1 MRKLKLFKWRGINR
15 LQQKQKGTIVAES
28 AVMAQQ
34 QLMSRGLQ
42 HIKLQQ
48 NWQLNSKPKNA
59 EVCALLSQ
67 LATLLQAAVP
77 LKNSLQILL
86 QHCTNIALNAWLRQ
100 LLKDI
105 ESGLAF
111 SQALEKQNVEKQNQ
125 YLTYQDRQLI
135 KVGEMTGKLPTVCH
149 EIAQHKQQ
157 ALALQRKI
165 RKILLYPVLVLGISL
180 ILTALLLLFIVPQFA
195 EMYDNSSA
203 QLPTFTQ
210 VLLTLSQG
218 LQDYW
223 LHLLICIT
231 LTILFIRA
239 RLKHSPWFNRQKI
252 RLINAMPVLNRIVQ
266 LSRLVGFS
274 RSLFLMLQAG
284 VPLNQALQSFLPQ
297 NPSWQRSPNV
307 QGDWLLIEEVQSILH
322 WLQQGYAFSASVSG
336 HIFPL
341 AAQQMLQVGE
351 QSGQLPK
358 MLQFIANDHQQ
369 QLDYQIDLLS
379 QMLEPL
385 LMVIIGGL
393 IGLIML
399 GMYLPIFN
407 MGALVQ

>member
-111 SQALEKQNVEKQNQ
+111 SQALEKQTVEKQNQ

-195 EMYDNSSA
+195 AMYDNSSA

-223 LHLLICIT
+223 LHLLICMT
-231 LTILFIRA
+231 LTTLFIHA

-252 RLINAMPVLNRIVQ
+252 RLINATPVLNRIVQ

>member
-1 MRKLKLFKWRGINR
+1 MRKLKLFNWHGVNR

-28 AVMAQQ
+28 AVIAQQ
-34 QLMSRGLQ
+34 QLMSRSLQ

-195 EMYDNSSA
+195 EMYDSNSA

-369 QLDYQIDLLS
+369 QLDYQIDLLA

>member
-86 QHCTNIALNAWLRQ
+86 QHCTNIALNGWLRQ

-111 SQALEKQNVEKQNQ
+111 SQALEKQTVEKQNQ

-223 LHLLICIT
+223 PHLLICMT

-274 RSLFLMLQAG
+274 RSLCLMLQAG

>member
-1 MRKLKLFKWRGINR
+1 MRKLKLFNWHGTNR

-28 AVMAQQ
+28 AVIAQQ

-86 QHCTNIALNAWLRQ
+86 QHCTNIALNGWLRQ

-111 SQALEKQNVEKQNQ
+111 SQALEKQTVEKQNQ

-223 LHLLICIT
+223 LHLLICMT
-231 LTILFIRA
+231 LTTLFIRA
-239 RLKHSPWFNRQKI
+239 RLKHSPWFNRQKS
-252 RLINAMPVLNRIVQ
+252 RFINAMPVLNRIVQ

>member
-1 MRKLKLFKWRGINR
+1 MRKLKLFNWHGVNR

-195 EMYDNSSA
+195 AMYDNSSA

-252 RLINAMPVLNRIVQ
+252 RIINATPVLNRIVQ

-307 QGDWLLIEEVQSILH
+307 QDDWPLIEEVQSILH

-341 AAQQMLQVGE
+341 VAQQMLQVGE

>member
-28 AVMAQQ
+28 AVIAQQ

-86 QHCTNIALNAWLRQ
+86 QHCTNIALNSWLRQ

-111 SQALEKQNVEKQNQ
+111 SQALEKQTVEKQNQ

-195 EMYDNSSA
+195 AMYDNSSA

-223 LHLLICIT
+223 LHLLICMT
-231 LTILFIRA
+231 LTTLFIRA
-239 RLKHSPWFNRQKI
+239 RLKYSPWLNRQKI
-252 RLINAMPVLNRIVQ
+252 RFINAMPVLNHIVQ

-274 RSLFLMLQAG
+274 RSLCLMLQAG

-307 QGDWLLIEEVQSILH
+307 QGDWQLIEEVQSILH

>member
-1 MRKLKLFKWRGINR
+1 MRKLKLFNWHGVNR

-48 NWQLNSKPKNA
+48 NWQLNSKPKNT

-86 QHCTNIALNAWLRQ
+86 QHCTNIALNTWLRQ

-195 EMYDNSSA
+195 AMYDNSSA

-210 VLLTLSQG
+210 VLFTLSQG

>member
-1 MRKLKLFKWRGINR
+1 MRKLKLFNWHGVNR

-28 AVMAQQ
+28 AVIAQQ

-195 EMYDNSSA
+195 AMYDNSSA
-203 QLPTFTQ
+203 QLPTFTK
-210 VLLTLSQG
+210 VLVTLSQG

>member
-86 QHCTNIALNAWLRQ
+86 QHCTNIALNGWLRQ

-111 SQALEKQNVEKQNQ
+111 SQALEKQTVEKQNQ

-165 RKILLYPVLVLGISL
+165 RKILLYPVLVLSISL

-195 EMYDNSSA
+195 EMYDSSSA

-223 LHLLICIT
+223 LHLLICMT

-252 RLINAMPVLNRIVQ
+252 RIINATPVLNRIVQ

>member
-1 MRKLKLFKWRGINR
+1 MRKLKLFKWCGINR

-86 QHCTNIALNAWLRQ
+86 QHCTNIALNGWLRQ

-111 SQALEKQNVEKQNQ
+111 SQALEKQTVEKQNQ

-165 RKILLYPVLVLGISL
+165 RKILLYPVLVLSISL

-195 EMYDNSSA
+195 EMYDSSSA

-223 LHLLICIT
+223 LHLLICMT

-252 RLINAMPVLNRIVQ
+252 RIINATPVLNRIVQ

-297 NPSWQRSPNV
+297 HPSWQRAPNV

-399 GMYLPIFN
+399 GMYLPIFS

>member
-42 HIKLQQ
+42 HIKLHQ
-48 NWQLNSKPKNA
+48 NWQLNNKPKNA

-111 SQALEKQNVEKQNQ
+111 SQALEKQTVEKQNQ

>member
-1 MRKLKLFKWRGINR
+1 MRKLKLFNWQGVNR

-28 AVMAQQ
+28 AVIAQQ

-48 NWQLNSKPKNA
+48 NWQLNNKPKNA

-195 EMYDNSSA
+195 AMYDNSSA

-252 RLINAMPVLNRIVQ
+252 RLINATPVLNRIVQ

-307 QGDWLLIEEVQSILH
+307 QGDWLLIEEVQSMLH

-358 MLQFIANDHQQ
+358 MLQFIASDHQQ

>member
-1 MRKLKLFKWRGINR
+1 MRKLKLFNWHGVNR

-28 AVMAQQ
+28 AVIAQQ

-195 EMYDNSSA
+195 AMYDNSSA

-252 RLINAMPVLNRIVQ
+252 RLINATPVLNRIVQ

-307 QGDWLLIEEVQSILH
+307 QGDWLLIEEVQSMLH

>member
-1 MRKLKLFKWRGINR
+1 MRKLKLFNWHGVNR

-86 QHCTNIALNAWLRQ
+86 QHCTNIALNSWLRQ

-135 KVGEMTGKLPTVCH
+135 KVGEMTGKLPTECH

-195 EMYDNSSA
+195 AMYDNSSA

-223 LHLLICIT
+223 LHLLICMA
-231 LTILFIRA
+231 LTTLFIRVH
-239 RLKHSPWFNRQKI
+239 LKHSPWFNRQKI

>member
-28 AVMAQQ
+28 AVIAQQ

-86 QHCTNIALNAWLRQ
+86 QHCTNIALNSWLRQ

-111 SQALEKQNVEKQNQ
+111 SQALEKQHLGKQHT

-135 KVGEMTGKLPTVCH
+135 RVGEMTGKLPSVCH

-203 QLPTFTQ
+203 PLPTFTQ

-223 LHLLICIT
+223 LPLLICMT

-239 RLKHSPWFNRQKI
+239 RLKYSPWLNQQKS
-252 RLINAMPVLNRIVQ
+252 RFINATPVLNRIVQ

-297 NPSWQRSPNV
+297 HPSWQRAPNV
-307 QGDWLLIEEVQSILH
+307 QGDWLLIEEVQSILQ
-322 WLQQGYAFSASVSG
+322 WLQQGYAFSASVSSQ
-336 HIFPL
+336 IFPL

>member
-1 MRKLKLFKWRGINR
+1 MRKLKLFNWHGVNR

-86 QHCTNIALNAWLRQ
+86 QHCTNIALNSWLRQ

-111 SQALEKQNVEKQNQ
+111 SQALEKQHLGKQHT

-135 KVGEMTGKLPTVCH
+135 RVGEMTGKLPSVCH

-203 QLPTFTQ
+203 PLPTFTQ

-223 LHLLICIT
+223 LPLLICMT
-231 LTILFIRA
+231 LTILFIRV

-252 RLINAMPVLNRIVQ
+252 RIINATPVLNRIVQ

>member
-1 MRKLKLFKWRGINR
+1 MRKLKLFKWCGINR

-86 QHCTNIALNAWLRQ
+86 QHCTNIALNSWLRQ

-165 RKILLYPVLVLGISL
+165 RKILLYPVLVLSISL

-195 EMYDNSSA
+195 EMYDSSSA

-223 LHLLICIT
+223 LHLLICMT

-252 RLINAMPVLNRIVQ
+252 RIINATPVLNRIVQ

-358 MLQFIANDHQQ
+358 MLQFITNDHQQ

>member
-1 MRKLKLFKWRGINR
+1 MRKLKLFNWHGVNR

-28 AVMAQQ
+28 AMMAQQ

-195 EMYDNSSA
+195 AMYDNSSA
-203 QLPTFTQ
+203 QLATFTQ

-239 RLKHSPWFNRQKI
+239 HLKHSPWFNRQKI

>member
-1 MRKLKLFKWRGINR
+1 MRKLKLFNWQGVNR

-28 AVMAQQ
+28 AVIAQQ

-195 EMYDNSSA
+195 AMYDNSSA

-252 RLINAMPVLNRIVQ
+252 RLINATPVLNRIVQ

-307 QGDWLLIEEVQSILH
+307 QGDWLLIEEVQSMLH

-358 MLQFIANDHQQ
+358 MLQFIASDHQQ

>member
-28 AVMAQQ
+28 AVIAQQ

-59 EVCALLSQ
+59 EVCTLLSQ

-86 QHCTNIALNAWLRQ
+86 QHCTNIALNSWLRQ

-111 SQALEKQNVEKQNQ
+111 SQALEKQHLGKQHT

-135 KVGEMTGKLPTVCH
+135 RVGEMTGKLPTVCH

-165 RKILLYPVLVLGISL
+165 RKILLYPLLVLGISL

-195 EMYDNSSA
+195 AMYDNSSA

-223 LHLLICIT
+223 LHLLICMT

-252 RLINAMPVLNRIVQ
+252 RFINAMPVLNRIVQ

>member
-28 AVMAQQ
+28 AVIAQQ

-59 EVCALLSQ
+59 EVCTLLSQ

-86 QHCTNIALNAWLRQ
+86 QHCTNIALNSWLRQ

-111 SQALEKQNVEKQNQ
+111 SQALEKQHLGKQHT

-135 KVGEMTGKLPTVCH
+135 RVGEMTGKLPTVCH

-165 RKILLYPVLVLGISL
+165 RKILLYPLLVLGISL

-195 EMYDNSSA
+195 AMYDNSSA

-223 LHLLICIT
+223 LHLLICMT

-252 RLINAMPVLNRIVQ
+252 RIINATPVLNRIVQ

>member
-86 QHCTNIALNAWLRQ
+86 QQCTNIALNGWLRQ

-135 KVGEMTGKLPTVCH
+135 RVGEMTGKLPSVCH

-180 ILTALLLLFIVPQFA
+180 ILSALLLLFIVPQFA

-203 QLPTFTQ
+203 PLPTFTQ

-223 LHLLICIT
+223 LPLLICMT

-239 RLKHSPWFNRQKI
+239 RLKYSPWLNRQKI
-252 RLINAMPVLNRIVQ
+252 RIINATPVLNRIVQ

>member
-1 MRKLKLFKWRGINR
+1 MRKLKLFNWHGVNR

-28 AVMAQQ
+28 AEMAQQ

-195 EMYDNSSA
+195 AMYDNSSA
-203 QLPTFTQ
+203 QLPTFTK
-210 VLLTLSQG
+210 VLVTLSQG

>member
-1 MRKLKLFKWRGINR
+1 MRKLKLFNWHGVNR

-86 QHCTNIALNAWLRQ
+86 QHCTNIALNCWLRQ

-195 EMYDNSSA
+195 AMYDNSSA
-203 QLPTFTQ
+203 QLPTFTK

-307 QGDWLLIEEVQSILH
+307 QGDWLLIEEVQFILH

>member
-67 LATLLQAAVP
+67 LATLLHAAVP

-86 QHCTNIALNAWLRQ
+86 QHCTNIALNSWLRQ

-111 SQALEKQNVEKQNQ
+111 SQALEKQTVERQNQ

-223 LHLLICIT
+223 LHLLICMT
-231 LTILFIRA
+231 LTTLFIRA
-239 RLKHSPWFNRQKI
+239 RLKHSPWFNRQKS
-252 RLINAMPVLNRIVQ
+252 RFINAMPVLNRIVQ

>member
-1 MRKLKLFKWRGINR
+1 MLF
-15 LQQKQKGTIVAES
+15 S
-28 AVMAQQ
+28 
-34 QLMSRGLQ
+34 
-42 HIKLQQ
+42 
-48 NWQLNSKPKNA
+48 
-59 EVCALLSQ
+59 
-67 LATLLQAAVP
+67 
-77 LKNSLQILL
+77 
-86 QHCTNIALNAWLRQ
+86 
-100 LLKDI
+100 
-105 ESGLAF
+105 
-111 SQALEKQNVEKQNQ
+111 
-125 YLTYQDRQLI
+125 YQDRQLI
-135 KVGEMTGKLPTVCH
+135 RVGEMTGKLPTVCH

-165 RKILLYPVLVLGISL
+165 RKILLYPLLVLGISL

-195 EMYDNSSA
+195 AMYDNSSA

-223 LHLLICIT
+223 LHLLICMT

-252 RLINAMPVLNRIVQ
+252 RFINAMPVLNRIVQ

>member
-28 AVMAQQ
+28 AVIAQQ

-111 SQALEKQNVEKQNQ
+111 SQALEKQTVEKQNQ

-223 LHLLICIT
+223 LHLLICMT
-231 LTILFIRA
+231 LTTLFIRA

>member
-86 QHCTNIALNAWLRQ
+86 QHCTNIALNGWLRQ

-111 SQALEKQNVEKQNQ
+111 SQALEKQTVEKQNQ

-239 RLKHSPWFNRQKI
+239 RLKYSPWFNRQKI

-297 NPSWQRSPNV
+297 NPSWQRSLNV

>member
-1 MRKLKLFKWRGINR
+1 MRKLKLFNWHGVNR

-111 SQALEKQNVEKQNQ
+111 SQALEKQSVEKQNQ

-195 EMYDNSSA
+195 TMYDNSSA

-210 VLLTLSQG
+210 ILLTLSQG

-223 LHLLICIT
+223 LHLLICMT

-239 RLKHSPWFNRQKI
+239 RLKYSPWFNRQKI

-379 QMLEPL
+379 QMVEPL

>member
-86 QHCTNIALNAWLRQ
+86 QQCTNIALNGWLRQ

-111 SQALEKQNVEKQNQ
+111 SQALEKQTVEKQNQ

-195 EMYDNSSA
+195 AMYDNSSA

-252 RLINAMPVLNRIVQ
+252 RFINAMPVLNRIVQ

-341 AAQQMLQVGE
+341 VAQQMLQVGE

>member
-28 AVMAQQ
+28 AVIAQQ

-86 QHCTNIALNAWLRQ
+86 QQCTNIALNAWLRQ

-195 EMYDNSSA
+195 AMYDNSSA

-297 NPSWQRSPNV
+297 HPSWQRSPNV

>member
-28 AVMAQQ
+28 AVIAQQ

-111 SQALEKQNVEKQNQ
+111 SQALEKQTVEKQNQ

-195 EMYDNSSA
+195 AMYDNSSA

-223 LHLLICIT
+223 LHLLICMT
-231 LTILFIRA
+231 LTTLFIRA
-239 RLKHSPWFNRQKI
+239 RLKYSPWLNRQKI
-252 RLINAMPVLNRIVQ
+252 RFINAMPVLNHIVQ

-274 RSLFLMLQAG
+274 RSLCLMLQAG

-307 QGDWLLIEEVQSILH
+307 QGDWQLIEEVQSILH

>member
-1 MRKLKLFKWRGINR
+1 MRKLKLFNWHGVNR

-195 EMYDNSSA
+195 AMYDNSSA

>member
-1 MRKLKLFKWRGINR
+1 MRKLKLFNWHGVNR

-28 AVMAQQ
+28 AEMAQQ

-195 EMYDNSSA
+195 AMYDNSSA
-203 QLPTFTQ
+203 PLPTFTQ
-210 VLLTLSQG
+210 VLLTLSHG

-223 LHLLICIT
+223 LHLLICMT
-231 LTILFIRA
+231 LTTLFIRA
-239 RLKHSPWFNRQKI
+239 RLNHSPWFNRQKI
-252 RLINAMPVLNRIVQ
+252 RLINATPVLNRIVQ

>member
-1 MRKLKLFKWRGINR
+1 MRKLKLFNWHGVNR

-67 LATLLQAAVP
+67 LATLLQASVP

-86 QHCTNIALNAWLRQ
+86 QHCTNIALNSWLRQ

-195 EMYDNSSA
+195 AMYDNSSA

-231 LTILFIRA
+231 LTTLFIRA

-266 LSRLVGFS
+266 LSRLVRFS

>member
-28 AVMAQQ
+28 AVIAQQ

-86 QHCTNIALNAWLRQ
+86 QHCTNIALNSWLRQ

-111 SQALEKQNVEKQNQ
+111 SQALEKQHLGKQHT

-135 KVGEMTGKLPTVCH
+135 RVGEMTGKLPSVCH

-203 QLPTFTQ
+203 PLPTFTQ

-223 LHLLICIT
+223 LPLLICMT
-231 LTILFIRA
+231 LTILFIRV

-252 RLINAMPVLNRIVQ
+252 RIINATPVLNRIVQ